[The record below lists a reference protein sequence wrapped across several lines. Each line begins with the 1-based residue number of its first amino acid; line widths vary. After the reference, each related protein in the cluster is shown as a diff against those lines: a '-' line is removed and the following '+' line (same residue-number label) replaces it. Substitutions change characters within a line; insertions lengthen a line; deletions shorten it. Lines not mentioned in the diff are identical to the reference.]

1 MTLFNKG
8 RQTESLHFHLQHA
21 SFKISKFLA
30 MFPFYTPWKHLRGG
44 GGGGGRVRGYKG
56 E

>member
-21 SFKISKFLA
+21 SFKISGNVPIL
-30 MFPFYTPWKHLRGG
+30 YTMKTFKGG
-44 GGGGGRVRGYKG
+44 GGWGGVKG
-56 E
+56 L